1 MRKVIPDCQ
10 IMHAVV
16 MRGPSSPNL
25 EPEMLLK
32 EIQEPLRHLVA
43 CQARRGDNVEA
54 VVADLHLD
62 YAAVFRE
69 EDVIRV
75 LTATGGGCRNKL
87 YRNDQLADDLG
98 FSNSESSAS
107 TDENE
112 AGGTFQELH
121 VRVSRWENCLPRW
134 ATTAP
139 GKSENHDQA
148 DATFHVGCDA

>member
-75 LTATGGGCRNKL
+75 LTATGGAAATSSIAATSSRTTLGSAIRN
-87 YRNDQLADDLG
+87 RRP
-98 FSNSESSAS
+98 
-107 TDENE
+107 
-112 AGGTFQELH
+112 
-121 VRVSRWENCLPRW
+121 VRTRMRPVVPS
-134 ATTAP
+134 
-139 GKSENHDQA
+139 KS
-148 DATFHVGCDA
+148 FM